1 MKKTIRVCLLWTC
14 MSMFIAGVVLHMPD
28 VHGVGLPI
36 GDNYLD
42 PNNALAD
49 GDKATLT
56 FGRDDPMTVKPGQ
69 TYLLSVPDDF
79 IATGRGSVEIE
90 TLIDGLDG
98 PAICFNDMDFTSH
111 PDYDVH
117 YVTFTLEGNMDAV
130 VVNFMMDSQFF
141 PSVSDP
147 YEGYMLEEG
156 DAYDGFEAY
165 QGEATDTEGPTFEN
179 LGTVTSYYDAPITIQ
194 EIQDS
199 LVADDE
205 IDGNVSAS
213 ITHTGGNYT
222 NSPTEL
228 GAYWLSFE
236 ATDSAGN
243 VTECIVSVDVVDVL
257 PPVFSEKTELTVV
270 FPNVLTEADITSQFS
285 ASDNYDGDISDQI
298 GITDDNYT
306 ANAGVV
312 GDYDVKLCVS
322 DSNNNLATKTI
333 TVHVVDQQAPLL
345 SGPTEIT
352 TGYNQVL
359 DVLGIKNEMTVSDN
373 YDSLTLSDIALK
385 EDTYTSNESMLGI
398 YTVIFEAVDSS
409 GNMTVHE
416 IAVEVADLIGPE
428 IYVDDAMIQT
438 YVDRVLTLED
448 FADILLSAG
457 ELEAGMAYD
466 INIAYD
472 SYTDHATTPGTYHLH
487 LDFVDEDETVIT
499 KKLEIIVKG
508 ETYEGSFV
516 GTPSEHEESLYLSYG
531 PWMIGGGLTLLL
543 IGSNLWWHFKKK

>member
-1 MKKTIRVCLLWTC
+1 MKKAIRVCLMWTC
-14 MSMFIAGVVLHMPD
+14 LSMFIAGIIVHVPD
-28 VHGVGLPI
+28 VFGAGLPI

-42 PNNALAD
+42 PNNAVAD
-49 GDKATLT
+49 ADTATLT
-56 FGRDDPMTVKPGQ
+56 FGEIDPMSVKPGQ
-69 TYLLSVPDDF
+69 TYLLSVPNDF
-79 IATGRGSVEIE
+79 IVNGRGSVEIE
-90 TLIDGLDG
+90 TLIDGIDG
-98 PAICFNDMDFTSH
+98 QAICFNDVDFTPH
-111 PDYDVH
+111 ADYDVY
-117 YVTFTLEGNMDAV
+117 YVTFTLDGNIDAL
-130 VVNFMMDSQFF
+130 VVNFMMDPQFF
-141 PSVSDP
+141 LSVIDP

-156 DAYDGFEAY
+156 DAYDGFEVY
-165 QGEATDTEGPTFEN
+165 QGESTDSEGPTFEN

-199 LVADDE
+199 LVANDE
-205 IDGNVSAS
+205 IDGNVSTS

-222 NSPTEL
+222 NTPTEL
-228 GAYWLSFE
+228 GPYWLSFE

-243 VTECIVSVDVVDVL
+243 VTECIVSVEVVDVL

-270 FPNVLTEADITSQFS
+270 FPNVLTEADIVSQFS
-285 ASDNYDGDISDQI
+285 ASDNYDGDISNQI
-298 GITDDNYT
+298 GITDDGYT

-312 GDYDVKLCVS
+312 GDYNVKLAVS
-322 DSNNNLATKTI
+322 DSNNNVATKTI
-333 TVHVVDQQAPLL
+333 VIYVVDQQAPLL

-352 TGYNQVL
+352 TGYTQVL
-359 DVLGIKNEMTVSDN
+359 DVLGIKNQLNVSDN
-373 YDSLTLSDIALK
+373 YDSLTLSDITLK
-385 EDTYTSNESMLGI
+385 EDTYTTNESMIGI
-398 YTVIFEAVDSS
+398 YTVIFEAIDSS

-487 LDFVDEDETVIT
+487 LDFVDENETIIS

-516 GTPSEHEESLYLSYG
+516 GTPRQHQESLFVSYG
-531 PWMIGGGLTLLL
+531 AWFIGGGLTLLL